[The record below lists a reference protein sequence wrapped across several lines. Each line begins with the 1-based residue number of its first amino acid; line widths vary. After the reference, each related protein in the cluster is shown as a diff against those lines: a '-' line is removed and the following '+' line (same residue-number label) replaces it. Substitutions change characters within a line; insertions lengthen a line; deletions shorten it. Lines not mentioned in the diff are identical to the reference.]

1 MSAVGIGW
9 VGDGAV
15 LANAFAD
22 GVITLLDAVDVAG
35 WPRTKLRGRSW

>member
-1 MSAVGIGW
+1 MSAVGTGW

-22 GVITLLDAVDVAG
+22 LVITSLDAVDVAG
-35 WPRTKLRGRSW
+35 WPRTNSRGRSW